1 MENPIKMD
9 DLGGFPLFLEIPIYE
24 VIIVYFQEITI
35 LSHLGK
41 GELIINHLNG
51 MAQEGIH
58 VSTVNKCV
66 TGKFQED
73 IVCWKLRCLDIDSTS
88 QAGRTMLT
96 LQRKLVFKWS
106 YNPYKWSYNPP
117 YN

>member
-35 LSHLGK
+35 SHLGK

-58 VSTVNKCV
+58 VSTVYKCV
-66 TGKFQED
+66 AGKFQED

-88 QAGRTMLT
+88 QTGRTMFT
-96 LQRKLVFKWS
+96 LQRRFVF
-106 YNPYKWSYNPP
+106 KWSYNPP